1 MKDDTGLVSKKTQ
14 SLCKRRQ
21 RPSVKVDT
29 DVVRKRHRIS
39 AKEDLGVVRKKDR
52 GLK

>member
-1 MKDDTGLVSKKTQ
+1 MKTQGLVSWLSVKDDAGLVSKKTQ

-29 DVVRKRHRIS
+29 DVVRK
-39 AKEDLGVVRKKDR
+39 KT
-52 GLK
+52 